1 MFQGQSLDRNFV
13 RVVCLSRP
21 LAAQAHGALSAGWC
35 CAATEPREVAGRCPG
50 LHLCTRTRGA
60 GRGQT
65 GPSRPSAPVGG
76 SRRGLFSWLLTWCC
90 TTSRRHPAV
99 PRRGAG
105 HGTRDTGRQ
114 GAARR
119 LLGACALEAGWRGRQ
134 QPAPA
139 GHGAAPAV
147 ALWLGAAG
155 CARKLTAKFRQAV
168 FPLHSASFIRVT
180 AAVPRRAAQ
189 DTRLRD
195 RHGRAAMRDGEV
207 GAGRG
212 CRCRSPPPP
221 PTPRAQLHL
230 CAPPTSDQ

>member
-105 HGTRDTGRQ
+105 HGTRDAGHGTAGR
-114 GAARR
+114 GPPAARR
-119 LLGACALEAGWRGRQ
+119 LCAGSWVARTPAAGTRRPRGCAGCGAGWAQ
-134 QPAPA
+134 Q
-139 GHGAAPAV
+139 GA
-147 ALWLGAAG
+147 LGN
-155 CARKLTAKFRQAV
+155 
-168 FPLHSASFIRVT
+168 S
-180 AAVPRRAAQ
+180 
-189 DTRLRD
+189 RL
-195 RHGRAAMRDGEV
+195 
-207 GAGRG
+207 
-212 CRCRSPPPP
+212 
-221 PTPRAQLHL
+221 
-230 CAPPTSDQ
+230 TSDRLFFRSIPRLSSG